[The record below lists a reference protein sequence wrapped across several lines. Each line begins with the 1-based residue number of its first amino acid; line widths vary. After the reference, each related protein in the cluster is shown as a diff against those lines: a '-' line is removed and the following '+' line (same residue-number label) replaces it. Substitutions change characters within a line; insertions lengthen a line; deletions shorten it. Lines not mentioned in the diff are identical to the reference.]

1 MAGAKIREPRIEPQL
16 TTVNSLTPDP
26 RPLTPSRVGHSPLLP
41 ADGRGLTVIIP
52 AYNEGDSISYV
63 LGKIRQLKPAAEV
76 IVVDDGSTDNTAQ
89 AALALGARVV
99 RHPYNKGNGAAV
111 KSGLRAA
118 TGAVV
123 LLIDA
128 DGQHQPEDIERVLAG
143 IGEYDLVVGA
153 RTLGA
158 ARGMV
163 RDLGNGFFNRLAS
176 YLVGRPIPDL
186 TSGFRAMRRP
196 LIMEFIHL
204 LPNGYSYPSTS
215 TLSFIKAGYNV
226 QFVSIQAKKAHGK
239 SQIKIVKDGT
249 KFVVIILRIV
259 TLFSP
264 MKVFLPLSAVLF
276 VLGLLYGLGNV
287 ALTVEHRFPNGAVIG
302 IMSSIFIFL
311 FGLISEQIAA
321 MRLERTQRYDSPP
334 PHSGTAVE
342 LRERADLTPQPP
354 PLQREGE
361 LDDRSSP

>member
-1 MAGAKIREPRIEPQL
+1 M
-16 TTVNSLTPDP
+16 
-26 RPLTPSRVGHSPLLP
+26 
-41 ADGRGLTVIIP
+41 IIP
-52 AYNEGDSISYV
+52 AYNEGESISYV

-76 IVVDDGSTDNTAQ
+76 VVVDDGSTDNTAQ

-118 TGAVV
+118 GGEVV

-158 ARGMV
+158 ARGRV

-176 YLVGRPIPDL
+176 YLVGHPIPDL

-215 TLSFIKAGYNV
+215 TLAFIKAGYNV
-226 QFVSIQAKKAHGK
+226 QFVPIRAKKASGK

-264 MKVFLPLSAVLF
+264 MKVFLPISAVLF
-276 VLGLLYGLGNV
+276 GIGLLYGLGNV
-287 ALTVEHRFPNGAVIG
+287 AFVGRRFPNVAVIL
-302 IMSSIFIFL
+302 IMTSVFIFL

-342 LRERADLTPQPP
+342 LRGFTNHPASLPKEA
-354 PLQREGE
+354 GE
-361 LDDRSSP
+361 LDDPTLVSSATGRAEPVARSHDR